1 LLLPEQIVDVPE
13 IAPGA
18 AGAAFT
24 VMVCVEA
31 DELPQTLLAVTII
44 FPLLAL
50 AVAAIELVVDVPLHP
65 EGSVHVYEVAPAT
78 AATLYVLLLPEQM
91 VVVPEIV
98 PGVDGAEVVTAI
110 ANEAAA
116 LLPQELSAVT
126 VIFPLVELEVVVMVF
141 VVDVP
146 LQPDGNVQV

>member
-1 LLLPEQIVDVPE
+1 MLLPEQIVDVPE

-78 AATLYVLLLPEQM
+78 AGTLYDCDP
-91 VVVPEIV
+91 
-98 PGVDGAEVVTAI
+98 PGHAVFCPSTRIGLAGVEVT
-110 ANEAAA
+110 
-116 LLPQELSAVT
+116 LKQRG
-126 VIFPLVELEVVVMVF
+126 EV
-141 VVDVP
+141 
-146 LQPDGNVQV
+146 